1 MKVQI
6 VELAKAIKDE
16 LDQYQKLTQEQ
27 IKNTVKE
34 VGKETKET
42 IKSTAPKK
50 SKKYSTSWAVKV
62 VNENSHA
69 MSVVVHSKNRYQLT
83 HLLEFGHAKRGG
95 GRTKAF
101 PHIAQAEQQAIESFE
116 QKVKEILE
124 NG

>member
-6 VELAKAIKDE
+6 VDLAKAIKDE

-62 VNENSHA
+62 VHENSHA

>member
-6 VELAKAIKDE
+6 VDLAKAIKDE